1 MPTPEGPSL
10 CWFHVGF
17 LEPRRRGGRR
27 DIAHPALVAT
37 DEGQGSDYRVTGP
50 GRRPPCATHPT
61 EGPRPLGPD
70 RGAWAQQLC
79 PPHSFHQSQ
88 MMVLRAE
95 TEEQEWDRTSH
106 LKQTAG
112 SKEQGPEGWEP
123 RGRPIYRLTIVRVK
137 TAQPGVGE
145 TEATKGLST
154 GVCREAPEHAEL

>member
-1 MPTPEGPSL
+1 MLWMPTPEGPSL

-17 LEPRRRGGRR
+17 LEPCRRGGRR
-27 DIAHPALVAT
+27 DRTHPALVVT

-61 EGPRPLGPD
+61 EGPHPLGPD

-79 PPHSFHQSQ
+79 PPPSFHQSQ
-88 MMVLRAE
+88 MMMLRAE
-95 TEEQEWDRTSH
+95 MEEQGWDRTSH

-123 RGRPIYRLTIVRVK
+123 QGRPIHSPAHHRESQDS
-137 TAQPGVGE
+137 TARSRGDRGNQSSQYWGVPGG
-145 TEATKGLST
+145 
-154 GVCREAPEHAEL
+154 P